1 MGKGTA
7 SKWLST
13 RRVLMVVGG
22 IVALAVVIFAVSA
35 ISSPKKP
42 DTSSVST
49 SELSPTAQA
58 AQLADQ
64 AQAAESRNDTQ
75 TALVL
80 AKSALKLDPA
90 NIVAKKIIANLD
102 KTAASAKSAANNPGT
117 AAPAPSGA
125 AAATVTAAPYAPAI
139 ANVGELLPASI
150 AEWTGG
156 SRVIRAGEGL
166 VTFEPKGGTSGYR
179 SVVRATFSV
188 HDLTSVSAASAFIGK
203 VDKALY
209 TVGATT
215 MQVGAVSGY
224 YGTDGKQLTAV
235 AFARG
240 RYAFEVVLYGRPSA
254 QAPTLKSLSVKL
266 AGSFPATH

>member
-1 MGKGTA
+1 MGEGTV

-13 RRVLMVVGG
+13 RRILMVVGG
-22 IVALAVVIFAVSA
+22 IVALALVMFAVSA

-42 DTSSVST
+42 DTSSVSS
-49 SELSPTAQA
+49 SELSPSAQA

-80 AKSALKLDPA
+80 AKSALKLDPT
-90 NIVAKKIIANLD
+90 NIVAKKVIANLD
-102 KTAASAKSAANNPGT
+102 KAPAPTKSAANNPGA
-117 AAPAPSGA
+117 AAPVPSGA
-125 AAATVTAAPYAPAI
+125 AAATATAAPYAPAI

-156 SRVIRAGEGL
+156 SRVVRAGEGL

-188 HDLTSVSAASAFIGK
+188 HDLKTVSAASAFVGK
-203 VDKALY
+203 VDKTLY
-209 TVGATT
+209 TVGASNL
-215 MQVGAVSGY
+215 QVGAVSGY
-224 YGTDGKQLTAV
+224 SGTDGKQLTAV

-240 RYAFEVVLYGRPSA
+240 RYAFEVVLYGRPGA
-254 QAPTLKSLSVKL
+254 QASSLKSLSVKL
-266 AGSFPATH
+266 AASFPATH